1 MGGAGIYSA
10 TTFWAH
16 TIIFNAP
23 LSPRNDGGTFS
34 IPHPQQSGPQSIC
47 GRPTATANCRG
58 ERQRQLPPLL
68 PPPLRFSLRLSTSL
82 PASPALLPPS
92 PLHPPPTPHCPSRRR
107 ARLRVGSPRSTA
119 AALGGREAAAATAV
133 AESRL
138 CQLCAQSGRSRGP
151 SPGRAPR
158 REGSLPW
165 AREHTN
171 TLT

>member
-16 TIIFNAP
+16 TVIFNAP

-47 GRPTATANCRG
+47 GDPQPQPTVGASGGASC
-58 ERQRQLPPLL
+58 P
-68 PPPLRFSLRLSTSL
+68 RFSLRLSSSL

-107 ARLRVGSPRSTA
+107 ARRRVCSPRSTA

-151 SPGRAPR
+151 SGAERLGAKALSHGRAN
-158 REGSLPW
+158 
-165 AREHTN
+165 TN